1 VSGFVASLDDVFGK
15 FGPIRAKRMFGGY
28 GIYRDDIMFAL
39 VSGDVLYLKTDDA
52 MAAELAARGSR
63 PFEYTKQGKR
73 TRIAYFTAPAEIYDD
88 PDEAGVWARRS
99 YAAALRAKKR

>member
-1 VSGFVASLDDVFGK
+1 VSDFIASLDDVFEK

-28 GIYRDDIMFAL
+28 GIYRNDIMFAL
-39 VSGDVLYLKTDDA
+39 VSDDLLYLKTDDA

-73 TRIAYFTAPAEIYDD
+73 TRIGYFTAPAEIYDD
-88 PDEAGVWARRS
+88 PDEAKLWAGR
-99 YAAALRAKKR
+99 ACAVALRATRR